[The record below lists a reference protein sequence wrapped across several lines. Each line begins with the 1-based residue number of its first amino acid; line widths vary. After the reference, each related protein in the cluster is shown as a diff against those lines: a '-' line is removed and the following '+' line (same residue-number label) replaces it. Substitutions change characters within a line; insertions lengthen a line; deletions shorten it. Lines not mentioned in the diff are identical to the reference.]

1 MVQYRIV
8 TKHTLLEVYLMNPII
23 KDMTLEEKAFF
34 LTGSASM
41 ATKAIERLGIESQNL
56 ADGPHG
62 IRSKREANCTHFPN
76 LCNLGSCWD
85 VDNARLMGEAIA
97 NDCIEHGINMILGPG
112 VNIKRYMLCGRNFE
126 YVSEDPV
133 LAGEIAAGYIQG
145 VESKGVATSLKHY
158 ALNNQEKH
166 RVDVSADIDE
176 RTLREIYLRPFEIA
190 VKKANPT
197 SVMCAYNKVNSVW
210 CSENRQLLTEI
221 LKEEWGYEGIVVSD
235 WYAVHNIVK
244 AISAGLDLQMPHNWL
259 IYEQL
264 KKGLD
269 NGEITME
276 QIDNAVDR
284 VLKFALR
291 EKPQKG
297 EYDRDKQHQIAREVA
312 SKGIVLLKN
321 DNKTLPLTEEK
332 YKKIAVVGEYAVKPL
347 ISGQGSAEVLQK
359 PEYVDNPL
367 EELKKLLPNTEFVY
381 GEFYKK
387 ASFSS
392 EMLWAKLG
400 EFGKFIEGSDVVL
413 IFVGAQESEDTEK
426 FDRRTPFMN
435 PNYDMYVEFAIQSGK
450 KVVLVCQSGGVMV
463 FDDYMKK
470 ADSIVQMWLGGE
482 AAGGA
487 IADVLTGK
495 LNPQGKLSETF
506 PTRVRN
512 DFEYPGNGLYT
523 EYSEKLNV
531 GYRYYDR
538 HPDEIV
544 FPFGHGLS
552 YTDFEYSDLVIT
564 NDNGIKASF
573 KVKNVGDVF
582 GTEIAQLYIS
592 DPVSTVPKPV
602 KELRKFQK
610 VELDSGEEKVITFD
624 IEERDLAYYNVS
636 LHRYVAED
644 GRYDVLIGSSSRDI
658 RLTASFIH
666 ENQKDYTIHRVG
678 EDAIG

>member
-1 MVQYRIV
+1 
-8 TKHTLLEVYLMNPII
+8 MNPIV
-23 KDMTLEEKAFF
+23 KDMTLEEKAFL
-34 LTGSASM
+34 LTGAASM

-62 IRSKREANCTHFPN
+62 IRSKREENCTHFPN

-112 VNIKRYMLCGRNFE
+112 VNIKRFMLCGRNFE
-126 YVSEDPV
+126 YISEDPV

-145 VESKGVATSLKHY
+145 VESKGVATSLKHF
-158 ALNNQEKH
+158 ALNNQEKY
-166 RVDVSADIDE
+166 RVDVSVDIDE

-197 SVMCAYNKVNSVW
+197 SIMCAYNKVNSVW

-291 EKPQKG
+291 EKPTKG
-297 EYDRDKQHQIAREVA
+297 EYDRDRQHQIAREVA

-359 PEYVDNPL
+359 LEYVDDPL

-387 ASFSS
+387 ASFST

-435 PNYDMYVEFAIQSGK
+435 PNYEMYVEFAIKSGK

-482 AAGGA
+482 ASGGA

-506 PTRVRN
+506 PTRVRD

-538 HPDEIV
+538 HPEEIV

-564 NDNGIKASF
+564 DDNGIKASF

-592 DPVSTVPKPV
+592 DPISTVPKPI

-610 VELDSGEEKVITFD
+610 IELQPGEEKVVTLD

-644 GRYDVLIGSSSRDI
+644 GRYDVLVGSSSRDI

-666 ENQKDYTIHRVG
+666 ENQKDYTIHRIG